1 MSKTLVTKPKIIFA
15 GVSLA
20 MMVAVL
26 SISII
31 ATRSQQDV
39 RQQAAVI
46 SDGCYWNV
54 SVAES
59 NTTSSLPACGKVY
72 DCADDTKPLAGV
84 HMGVYN
90 HDKNQSYG
98 IETDAEGKWYIPN
111 ALSEGERYDVYATDQ
126 GTIVKF
132 PLPTGY
138 VLPPK
143 TTFNF
148 AQFKDVITTV
158 PVPLN
163 SLYYSNQISLSGDC
177 ANAGYCGCNFCYD
190 REKAILPSPIPDTT
204 PPLCIQESF
213 RSELISATPI
223 DGTFKVKVVGY
234 ATDDVT
240 GVVTNES
247 GLERAEVS
255 CYTGAAN
262 YTWEKIATYD
272 FNSDLSSDL
281 LFQIEANLTSNCVD
295 LLVSEN
301 STKVRVTVY
310 DNAGNVSYNANNSL
324 DKDCYGDI
332 IFNPGDYVSPTPTGS
347 PSPTPT
353 GSPTPTP
360 TGSSTPVAP
369 TPTGGVGAVVGYV
382 FYDDD
387 EDGVFDCTFS
397 KDASGNGTRTGPEC
411 YWPEG
416 KYFEDARKWNIAIRG
431 PASTSKSSSIDTG
444 YYETSKVPVGDYSV
458 YLGDLAGQ
466 IKAEQYVVT
475 SQQLQRVHV
484 GITAD
489 KNFVNGRADFGVIP
503 ISQSSTSD
511 KCALISDRADIN
523 CDGQINMTDF
533 NLLIGSFTF

>member
-1 MSKTLVTKPKIIFA
+1 MRKTLVTKPRIIFA

-20 MMVAVL
+20 VMVAIL
-26 SISII
+26 SISIM

-98 IETDAEGKWYIPN
+98 IETDAEGIWYIPN
-111 ALSEGERYDVYATDQ
+111 ALSKGDRYDVYATDP

-148 AQFKDVITTV
+148 AQFKDVITV

-163 SLYYSNQISLSGDC
+163 SLYYSNQISSSGDC
-177 ANAGYCGCNFCYD
+177 ANAGDCVCNFCYD
-190 REKAILPSPIPDTT
+190 REEVVLPSPIPDTT
-204 PPLCIQESF
+204 PPSCDNTNFKLIPLSF
-213 RSELISATPI
+213 DNL
-223 DGTFKVKVVGY
+223 DGTVEILVDGI
-234 ATDDVT
+234 ATDDQKLNKAEISCLVAP
-240 GVVTNES
+240 NEWAIAFNHWLQQTTS
-247 GLERAEVS
+247 STFQQEIILPSQCIDHLRTTKFSQIRV
-255 CYTGAAN
+255 
-262 YTWEKIATYD
+262 KIYD
-272 FNSDLSSDL
+272 S
-281 LFQIEANLTSNCVD
+281 
-295 LLVSEN
+295 
-301 STKVRVTVY
+301 
-310 DNAGNVSYNANNSL
+310 AGNVSSDDSSCFGDVSYNPPDQPSPAA
-324 DKDCYGDI
+324 
-332 IFNPGDYVSPTPTGS
+332 SPTPTGS

-353 GSPTPTP
+353 GS
-360 TGSSTPVAP
+360 STPASP

-416 KYFEDARKWNIAIRG
+416 KYFEDARKWNITISG